1 MTLHRRD
8 GNHIWYSREL
18 HRTLYGC
25 TCVREKTYDLF
36 ILLKKSEFLTSL
48 CGILEKYSHLSC
60 K

>member
-25 TCVREKTYDLF
+25 TCVREKTYDLLHVLF
-36 ILLKKSEFLTSL
+36 LLVWALLRLPITVQK
-48 CGILEKYSHLSC
+48 
-60 K
+60 